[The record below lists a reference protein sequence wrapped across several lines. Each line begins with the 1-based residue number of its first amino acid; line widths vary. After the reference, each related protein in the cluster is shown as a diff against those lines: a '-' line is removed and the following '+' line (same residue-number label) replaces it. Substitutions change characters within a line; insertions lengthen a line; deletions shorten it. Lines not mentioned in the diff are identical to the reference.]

1 MRFALAAAATA
12 LGIAAA
18 GAPIAAPAAKPA
30 KRALAAADWARI
42 VVATPEGGFRMGNPK
57 ASLKLV
63 EYGSLTCPH
72 CAHFE
77 TEGVPQLVQK
87 YVRSGKVSYE
97 FRNYVRDP
105 YDLAGALLS
114 HCAGPKG
121 YFPLT
126 HRIFAAQAQWTARFA
141 ALSPSQYDE
150 LEALSGPSKLIR
162 IAAIGGLD
170 AMAAQH
176 GVTPGRA
183 RACLSDTK
191 AVDRLTGVRQA
202 ASSRY
207 DLQGTPTFVI
217 NGKKAENVSGWATL
231 EPLLARPGG

>member
-1 MRFALAAAATA
+1 MRRARWAAAVALSVAAAVALSAASAAGPAARRAATA
-12 LGIAAA
+12 
-18 GAPIAAPAAKPA
+18 
-30 KRALAAADWARI
+30 DWTRI
-42 VVATPEGGFRMGNPK
+42 VVATPEGGYRMGNPN
-57 ASLKLV
+57 AALKLI

-77 TEGVPQLVQK
+77 AEGVPPLVQK
-87 YVRSGKVSYE
+87 YVRSGRVSYE

-105 YDLAGALLS
+105 YDLVGALLS
-114 HCAGPKG
+114 RCAGPRG

-126 HRIFAAQAQWTARFA
+126 HRIFAAQAQWTARFG
-141 ALSPSQYDE
+141 ALSASQYDA
-150 LEALSGPSKLIR
+150 LDALSGPPKLIR
-162 IAAIGGLD
+162 IAAVSGLD

-176 GVTPGRA
+176 GVTPSRA

-191 AVDRLTGVRQA
+191 AVDRLTEMRQA
-202 ASSRY
+202 ANSRY

-217 NGKKAENVSGWATL
+217 NGKKAENASGWAAL